1 MVAFLSKV
9 RKGLSKTRR
18 TILGRFDEAVRSG
31 SEGAAFLEELEEILI
46 LSDIGFN
53 TSAYLVEQLR
63 KYLNGQESFDAHQ
76 ILGKMAEVV
85 KDLLSGV
92 EKPLEIYPPLP
103 FTILVVGVNGS
114 GKTTTIGKL
123 AYDLKRKGYSV
134 LIGASDT
141 FRAAA
146 IDQLE
151 IWGQRAGVEVV
162 KHRPGGDASAVA
174 FDTIQS
180 ARSKKK
186 DVVII
191 DTAGR
196 LHTRKNLM
204 DELEK
209 VKRVISKELSH
220 APSEILLVLD
230 ATTGQNSINQAKSF
244 HESLGVTGLAV
255 TKIDGTA
262 KGGVLLAITREVGIP
277 VRYVGVGE
285 GIDDLKPF
293 NAEDFSKALLFD
305 E

>member
-1 MVAFLSKV
+1 MVTLLSKV
-9 RKGLSKTRR
+9 KKGLSKTRR
-18 TILGRFDEAVRSG
+18 TILGRFDEAVQSG
-31 SEGAAFLEELEEILI
+31 KQGEELLDELEEILI
-46 LSDIGFN
+46 LSDVGFD
-53 TSAYLVEQLR
+53 TTLYLMEQLKNR
-63 KYLNGQESFDAHQ
+63 
-76 ILGKMAEVV
+76 LGIKGSVDPQLIKQNMVEIIRNVLE
-85 KDLLSGV
+85 DV
-92 EKPLEIYPPLP
+92 EKPLAVSPPYP

-114 GKTTTIGKL
+114 GKTTTIGKI
-123 AYDLKRKGYSV
+123 AHGLKQKGHSV
-134 LIGASDT
+134 MLGAGDT

-146 IDQLE
+146 IEQLE
-151 IWGQRAGVEVV
+151 IWGSRAEVEVV
-162 KHRPGGDASAVA
+162 KHKPGGDSSAVA

-180 ARSKKK
+180 ARSKKS

-209 VKRVISKELSH
+209 VKRVIKKELPH

-230 ATTGQNSINQAKSF
+230 ATTGQNSINQARSF
-244 HESLGVTGLAV
+244 NESLGVTGLAV

-262 KGGVLLAITREVGIP
+262 KGGVLLAITREIKIP
-277 VRYVGVGE
+277 VRFIGIGE

-293 NAEDFSKALLFD
+293 RSADFARALLFD